1 MRKKD
6 GSPLDAL
13 ASPSTGTVEMGLP
26 RIWRDTGFRG
36 VLAHAMA
43 AAALLDLIHVNR
55 QVAVLDPQAM
65 RREPTRQV
73 GPNLEQAEN
82 DVIWSAPSALPDEE
96 GPDRV
101 FFLVE
106 VQSTCERNMALRMM
120 DYVALHGMQLL
131 SDYDLP
137 MPVIVPVVLYTG
149 ERPWNACLELD
160 EMFPNVPSA
169 HRLRVHYHLVDLCRL
184 KVAEGSENVLELL
197 ALVMQCESDSELM
210 CRARALYRRLVA
222 LGNQPMESSFFELV
236 RAQCDE
242 MWPEENWEDC
252 ANMAELVGA
261 LEERTVTWPEKWHAL
276 YEARCEAKGRAEGIE
291 EGRAEG
297 IEEGRAEGIE
307 EGRAEGIEKGRAEGI
322 EKARADTSH
331 AMLSGL
337 EDAVRTRFG
346 ESVAQSF
353 GRRLEIVR
361 QAGAARDL
369 SVLVAIC
376 QCVAQSE
383 SAEQLLTGLQSIRT
397 ETA

>member
-13 ASPSTGTVEMGLP
+13 ASPSAGTVEMGLP

-82 DVIWSAPSALPDEE
+82 DVIWSAPSALPDGE

-137 MPVIVPVVLYTG
+137 LPVIVPVVLYTG
-149 ERPWNACLELD
+149 ERPWDACLALD

-184 KVAEGSENVLELL
+184 EVAEGSENVLELL
-197 ALVMQCESDSELM
+197 ALVMQGASDSELLR
-210 CRARALYRRLVA
+210 RAQALYRRLVA
-222 LGNQPMESSFFELV
+222 LGNKPMESSFFELV
-236 RAQCDE
+236 RAQCE
-242 MWPEENWEDC
+242 ESWPEENWEDC
-252 ANMAELVGA
+252 ANMAEMVGA

-276 YEARCEAKGRAEGIE
+276 YEARCEAK
-291 EGRAEG
+291 GRAEG

-353 GRRLEIVR
+353 GRKLESVR
-361 QAGAARDL
+361 QAGAVRDL
-369 SVLVAIC
+369 SILVAIC
-376 QCVAQSE
+376 KCVAQSE
-383 SAEQLLTGLQSIRT
+383 SAEQLLTGLQSIST

>member
-13 ASPSTGTVEMGLP
+13 ASPSTRTVEMGLP

-82 DVIWSAPSALPDEE
+82 DVIWSAPSALPDGE

-160 EMFPNVPSA
+160 EMFPNVPPA

-184 KVAEGSENVLELL
+184 EVAEGSENVLELL
-197 ALVMQCESDSELM
+197 ALVMQCESDSELLR
-210 CRARALYRRLVA
+210 RARALYRRLVA
-222 LGNQPMESSFFELV
+222 LGNKPMESSFFELV

-252 ANMAELVGA
+252 ANMAELAGA

-291 EGRAEG
+291 
-297 IEEGRAEGIE
+297 
-307 EGRAEGIEKGRAEGI
+307 KGRAQE
-322 EKARADTSH
+322 RADTSH

-383 SAEQLLTGLQSIRT
+383 SAEQLLTGLQSIST